1 MNNLLPPQGLRK
13 NTITILKGRAVANFS
28 LFTIP
33 YYLRLLILS
42 AVILR
47 LFNLPQFDFLKS
59 LLTVLCV
66 NMSKISRSKERSGE
80 YRGRTDD
87 LLHAMQAL

>member
-1 MNNLLPPQGLRK
+1 M
-13 NTITILKGRAVANFS
+13 
-28 LFTIP
+28 
-33 YYLRLLILS
+33 LILS

-47 LFNLPQFDFLKS
+47 FINLTQFDSYKS

-66 NMSKISRSKERSGE
+66 NMSKISSSEELGGE